1 MIDWL
6 NRARIASTASSSVE
20 GGGILQCYYEQQ
32 GVEMG
37 TARQELDP
45 DEMTYFSKQ
54 AQRGYGVRRGYLPS
68 ISQEQGAK
76 WVPGKLQEARGMA
89 N

>member
-6 NRARIASTASSSVE
+6 NKARIASTASSSVE
-20 GGGILQCYYEQQ
+20 GGGSYNAIMNSRAWK
-32 GVEMG
+32 MG
-37 TARQELDP
+37 TARQALDP
-45 DEMTYFSKQ
+45 DEMTYFSRQ

-68 ISQEQGAK
+68 ISQGHGAK
-76 WVPGKLQEARGMA
+76 WVPGKLQEARSMA